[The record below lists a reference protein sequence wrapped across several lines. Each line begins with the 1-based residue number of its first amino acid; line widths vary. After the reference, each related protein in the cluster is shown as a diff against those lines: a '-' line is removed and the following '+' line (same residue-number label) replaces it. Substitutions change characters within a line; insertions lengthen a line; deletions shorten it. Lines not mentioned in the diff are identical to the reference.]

1 MGNCA
6 HNLLTEYDE
15 VILNMKESY
24 DVSTFRSGKL
34 VTKIFKSPKKALN
47 QLEKLHYE
55 TLKIYSI
62 CGSQVNFL
70 DLFLKNININ
80 KLRLSLYPHSCAD
93 VDKFTDLLN
102 HIVRIGELTIEIN
115 VGVLDFEV
123 QDKKE
128 WIMSIGNLLLK
139 LSEMKQKNIIAFVD
153 FSHYISQIG
162 NDNIHRL
169 QTYIEDQ
176 IKFEMRGN
184 GMDNGLYIK
193 TANDITDAS
202 NIKVIMYQS

>member
-34 VTKIFKSPKKALN
+34 ITKIFKSPEKVLNKLKKY
-47 QLEKLHYE
+47 HYE
-55 TLKIYSI
+55 TLKIYGI

-80 KLRLSLYPHSCAD
+80 KLRLSLYLHNPGHIN
-93 VDKFTDLLN
+93 KFIDLLN

-115 VGVLDFEV
+115 VAVLDFEV

-153 FSHYISQIG
+153 FSHYICEIG
-162 NDNIHRL
+162 NDNIQIL
-169 QTYIEDQ
+169 YSYIEDQ
-176 IKFEMRGN
+176 IKLELRGSN
-184 GMDNGLYIK
+184 INNGLYIK

-202 NIKVIMYQS
+202 NIKVIMYHS